1 MRCRWI
7 LAAARSRTTGYANFF
22 DTTAHADNHL
32 KKWSFLYDEDWE
44 LVGVGSGCNDV
55 LDTAIYENLRLE
67 MGVSS
72 FANMIEHRG
81 ADGLLYTLEPDSPF
95 SQSARA

>member
-1 MRCRWI
+1 MRCR
-7 LAAARSRTTGYANFF
+7 Y
-22 DTTAHADNHL
+22 
-32 KKWSFLYDEDWE
+32 KKSSAVPLVVFYDEDWE
-44 LVGVGSGCNDV
+44 LVGLAPLYDV
-55 LDTAIYENLRLE
+55 LDITIYENLQLE

-81 ADGLLYTLEPDSPF
+81 ADGLRYTLEPDSPF

>member
-1 MRCRWI
+1 MG
-7 LAAARSRTTGYANFF
+7 LAP
-22 DTTAHADNHL
+22 
-32 KKWSFLYDEDWE
+32 LY
-44 LVGVGSGCNDV
+44 DV
-55 LDTAIYENLRLE
+55 LDTTIYENLRLE

-95 SQSARA
+95 SQPARA

>member
-1 MRCRWI
+1 MMQMDSGGGPFPNDGLHQLFRHYR
-7 LAAARSRTTGYANFF
+7 N
-22 DTTAHADNHL
+22 ADNHL

-44 LVGVGSGCNDV
+44 LVGLAPLYDV
-55 LDTAIYENLRLE
+55 LDTTIYENLRLE

-72 FANMIEHRG
+72 FANMIEHSG